1 MVTDEKILLDLI
13 PGPSFNSSP
22 KGFASKTSFKPAEV
36 TTAKELTSWQQFLKA
51 NAGKYSGKG
60 WEKKAAADYYQSSFY
75 KTGRK
80 K

>member
-1 MVTDEKILLDLI
+1 MVTDEKIMLDLI

-22 KGFASKTSFKPAEV
+22 KGFASKTSFIPAEV
-36 TTAKELTSWQQFLKA
+36 TTATEWTSWQQFLKA